1 MIFIYITSTDP
12 VQFAVMFRTHSR
24 SISKIYDLPSPLCRS
39 HSREPFCHMSHHT
52 PKLQVATLLP
62 LNYTRLTQ

>member
-12 VQFAVMFRTHSR
+12 VHFAVMFRTHSR

-52 PKLQVATLLP
+52 PKRSSKLP
-62 LNYTRLTQ
+62 PSCLSTTPD